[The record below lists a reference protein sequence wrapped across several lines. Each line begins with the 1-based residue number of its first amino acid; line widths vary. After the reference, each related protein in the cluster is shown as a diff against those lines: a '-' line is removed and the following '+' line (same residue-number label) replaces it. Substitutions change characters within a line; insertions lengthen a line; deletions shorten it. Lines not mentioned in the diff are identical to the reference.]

1 MKDGSEN
8 AWVMHVLF
16 LKIKIITVLENNS
29 NNYYYGSKNENVIVC
44 ESPLLTK
51 STVHVLGFISDSFR
65 VWTIYF

>member
-8 AWVMHVLF
+8 AWVMHVF
-16 LKIKIITVLENNS
+16 LKIKIITAVLENNS
-29 NNYYYGSKNENVIVC
+29 NNYYGSKNENVIVC

-51 STVHVLGFISDSFR
+51 NTAHVVGFISDSFS